1 MDKKIR
7 EFLISN
13 VESSLSN
20 IGYALRILLT
30 DEDTSENSIKTA
42 VPPAVPTL
50 KQIEA
55 EEKKA
60 EGEETIKAEKPVSP
74 KSKRSQGTKSAKATE
89 EAKKEVEEEKAPE
102 TAEVVKPE
110 AEQKEETKAEAP
122 VAVTAPETPVKEE
135 KSKEELL
142 KALKDDMTALALKGK
157 GDAIQKGL
165 ADYSIRKISE
175 VKTEDYDD
183 FRTRVYYYA
192 GELEVENA

>member
-20 IGYALRILLT
+20 IGYALRILLS
-30 DEDTSENSIKTA
+30 DEDTSGNSCETA
-42 VPPAVPTL
+42 VPPAVSAL

-55 EEKKA
+55 EEKKT
-60 EGEETIKAEKPVSP
+60 EEEEPKSEKPASA
-74 KSKRSQGTKSAKATE
+74 KAKRNQGTKSAKAAE
-89 EAKKEVEEEKAPE
+89 EAKKEAEEEKPIE
-102 TAEVVKPE
+102 TAEAVKPE
-110 AEQKEETKAEAP
+110 AEHKEEAKAEAP
-122 VAVTAPETPVKEE
+122 QKATAPEAPGKEE

>member
-20 IGYALRILLT
+20 IGYALRILLS
-30 DEDTSENSIKTA
+30 DEDTSENSFKTA
-42 VPPAVPTL
+42 VPPAVTAL

-60 EGEETIKAEKPVSP
+60 EGEETIKAEKPAP
-74 KSKRSQGTKSAKATE
+74 AKAKKSQGTKSAKATE
-89 EAKKEVEEEKAPE
+89 EAKKEAEEEKPVE
-102 TAEVVKPE
+102 TAEAVKPE
-110 AEQKEETKAEAP
+110 AEHKEEAKGEAP
-122 VAVTAPETPVKEE
+122 QEATAPEAPVKEE